1 MRRDVILNTIVRPV
15 ANTRAE
21 NKAASKVVNL
31 TRAKAETA
39 AVTKKADRA
48 NRRDAKS
55 GAVHTEAR
63 ACLLF
68 LECGGRAKR
77 RRRFGSTLVRVAT
90 NPERRRRFAL
100 PPHSKFYLFMR
111 LVLPAPLIVL
121 LILRAT
127 SSACEKTRRR
137 FPPRI
142 LSICGSVYP
151 RFNSS

>member
-68 LECGGRAKR
+68 LECGGRVKR
-77 RRRFGSTLVRVAT
+77 RPRFGSTLVRVAS

-100 PPHSKFYLFMR
+100 PPHSKTYLFMR
-111 LVLPAPLIVL
+111 LVLPAALNVL
-121 LILRAT
+121 LILTAT
-127 SSACEKTRRR
+127 VQARESMTGQPPSA
-137 FPPRI
+137 
-142 LSICGSVYP
+142 V
-151 RFNSS
+151 